1 MAAFFTAF
9 YSFRLVYLTF
19 IAKTMGSRTI
29 IGHAH
34 EVPLSMG
41 IPLIILSFGSIFLGF
56 LTKDMVIGLGTDFWQ
71 NAIFVLPKNNLF
83 IESEFIPTYIKLIPT
98 ILSFIGAI
106 LALIINHF
114 YNNELYNFTTSK
126 FGLLMYSF
134 LNKKWY
140 FDKVYNE
147 YINKK
152 LLLFGYFVSFKGIDK
167 GIVEMFGPYGIAT
180 TFMSLANRFSKIQT
194 GFIYHYAFVMLISI
208 ILLLTSLSLWDNLQ
222 AYIFFDNRLLFI
234 LLITIIFSYNK
245 ERKNVVVLK

>member
-1 MAAFFTAF
+1 
-9 YSFRLVYLTF
+9 
-19 IAKTMGSRTI
+19 
-29 IGHAH
+29 
-34 EVPLSMG
+34 
-41 IPLIILSFGSIFLGF
+41 
-56 LTKDMVIGLGTDFWQ
+56 
-71 NAIFVLPKNNLF
+71 
-83 IESEFIPTYIKLIPT
+83 
-98 ILSFIGAI
+98 
-106 LALIINHF
+106 
-114 YNNELYNFTTSK
+114 
-126 FGLLMYSF
+126 MYSF